1 MTLKVQNGDAREIE
15 TRVMFLFDFIR
26 QNQNF
31 IFTCQKVIFA
41 FPIGRPIGHLHDDV
55 ILLL

>member
-1 MTLKVQNGDAREIE
+1 MTLKFQNGGAWEIE
-15 TRVMFLFDFIR
+15 TREMFLFDFIR

-31 IFTCQKVIFA
+31 IFTCQKIIFV
-41 FPIGRPIGHLHDDV
+41 FPIGRPIGHFHDDV